1 MNVSKNILRNDD
13 KPFLFSECLGFA
25 NLPTLQMQL
34 QPLTRTKFTKLKVK
48 QGAYRQA

>member
-34 QPLTRTKFTKLKVK
+34 QPLTRTKLKVK